1 MQQLKE
7 VFMLKKLSLI
17 TILSLLISCQSKN
30 QKSDNLAQD
39 SQPMVVEEEQYQ
51 TIDSESQ
58 AEAFNETNQVLQ
70 GSNSNVETV
79 EVQDRIFFGYNSSDI
94 AAGASEI
101 LDVQTQW
108 LLDNPKI
115 SITIEGHCDTRGT
128 REYNIALGEKRA
140 NAAKNYLVKKGID
153 SSRIKTISFGK
164 ERPAYFGTSEEVHQ
178 KNRRAVTV
186 VN

>member
-1 MQQLKE
+1 
-7 VFMLKKLSLI
+7 MLRKLSLI
-17 TILSLLISCQSKN
+17 AILSLIISCQGKKQRIEEN
-30 QKSDNLAQD
+30 KQDN
-39 SQPMVVEEEQYQ
+39 QPMVVEEEYQ

-58 AEAFNETNQVLQ
+58 AEALSETNQVLE
-70 GSNSNVETV
+70 GTSSDVETV
-79 EVQDRIFFGYNSSDI
+79 EVQDRVFFGYNSSDI
-94 AAGASEI
+94 SVGAAEI
-101 LDVQTQW
+101 LDIQAQW
-108 LLDNPKI
+108 LLDNSKI

-140 NAAKNYLVKKGID
+140 IAAKNYLVKKGVD